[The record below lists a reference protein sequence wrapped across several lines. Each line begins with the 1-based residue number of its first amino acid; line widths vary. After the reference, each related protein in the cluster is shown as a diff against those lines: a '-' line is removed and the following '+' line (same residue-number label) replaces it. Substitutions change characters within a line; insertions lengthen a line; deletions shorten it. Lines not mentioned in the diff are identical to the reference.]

1 MGTGGPADGGGV
13 GGPDVGT
20 EDVSLTMPDAVI
32 SYTDVFPEDGSGDA
46 GDELKMTSSS
56 SSETGQPGSRAI
68 AHPSL
73 NGILCIRSVD
83 MKDKALLVFRI
94 FYFADE

>member
-1 MGTGGPADGGGV
+1 MGIGGPADGGGV
-13 GGPDVGT
+13 GRPDVGMD
-20 EDVSLTMPDAVI
+20 ELSLTMPDAVI
-32 SYTDVFPEDGSGDA
+32 SYVDVFPEDGSGDA

-73 NGILCIRSVD
+73 NGILCIRSVV
-83 MKDKALLVFRI
+83 MKDKALLVLRI
-94 FYFADE
+94 LYFADE